1 MPSYQINI
9 QRDEIFIENENELSH
24 NSLKLLHLT
33 PENGGE
39 AAHVRNTP
47 GCGAP
52 FVISSVIHFCIT
64 KISQFLRQ
72 REAKCTNYETTL

>member
-9 QRDEIFIENENELSH
+9 QRDEIFIENELSH
-24 NSLKLLHLT
+24 NSLKLPHLT
-33 PENGGE
+33 LVNGGE
-39 AAHVRNTP
+39 AAHVRIAP
-47 GCGAP
+47 GRGP

-72 REAKCTNYETTL
+72 REAKRTYYEATP

>member
-9 QRDEIFIENENELSH
+9 QRDEIFIENESELSH

-33 PENGGE
+33 LENGGE

-47 GCGAP
+47 GRGP
-52 FVISSVIHFCIT
+52 FVISSVMHFCIT
-64 KISQFLRQ
+64 EISQFLRQ